1 MQEPVDVTITLPR
14 DLTRHRFY
22 TPISLQL
29 DRINLASPEIR
40 ARTSAVVVGRL
51 NHHAIIY
58 RRMANSRVPT
68 KLGVLSVVP
77 SSVSTKL
84 GLLSLSLLPRHWFS
98 TKYSH
103 GSPFHSHR
111 GFPSPPRDP
120 HTGSSRRSH
129 PFLTVCP
136 HTPAP
141 PSPHHQSLP
150 FCKSQLTSPIH
161 NLMISSIICTGHF
174 RGSETE

>member
-1 MQEPVDVTITLPR
+1 M
-14 DLTRHRFY
+14 
-22 TPISLQL
+22 
-29 DRINLASPEIR
+29 
-40 ARTSAVVVGRL
+40 VVGRL

-77 SSVSTKL
+77 PSVSTKL
-84 GLLSLSLLPRHWFS
+84 GLLSLLLLPRHWFS

-161 NLMISSIICTGHF
+161 NLMISPSFVQAISVAVKQNKIGISAVANQGF
-174 RGSETE
+174 SSGSSRT